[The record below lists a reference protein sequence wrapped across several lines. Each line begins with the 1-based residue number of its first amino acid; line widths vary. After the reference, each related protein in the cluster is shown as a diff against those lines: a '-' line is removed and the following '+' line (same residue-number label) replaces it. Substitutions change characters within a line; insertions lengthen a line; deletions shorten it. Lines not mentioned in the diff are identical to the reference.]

1 MQHHFNPQLAQAITT
16 AIPAIPPIAAA
27 PKNVAKCRGLSRESR
42 FHETK
47 PNPGVLTLKPRQ
59 HSAITLLFAGHS
71 IASAARTLNL
81 NPRTIFRWLNQPE
94 FRAAMKDQ
102 TPQLHLPPSRV
113 MEKQAQAYDRAVTY
127 LIRSQKMSRN
137 VAVFQN
143 PQNEPKSIA
152 PSPTGHRDPM
162 QREMPAVFRAAPP
175 RAVQP
180 NPQILKPTP
189 PPLNSS
195 PPKL

>member
-1 MQHHFNPQLAQAITT
+1 MQRHYNSQLAQAI
-16 AIPAIPPIAAA
+16 AAA
-27 PKNVAKCRGLSRESR
+27 VPALPPLQPQPENVAKCRGLSRESR
-42 FHETK
+42 RYETN
-47 PNPGVLTLKPRQ
+47 PNPQALTLKPRQ

-71 IASAARTLNL
+71 VASAARTLDI
-81 NPRTIFRWLNQPE
+81 NPRTIFRWLSQPQ

-113 MEKQAQAYDRAVTY
+113 MEKQAQAYDRAVAY
-127 LIRSQKMSRN
+127 LIQSQKMSRN

-143 PQNEPKSIA
+143 PRNEPKPIA
-152 PSPTGHRDPM
+152 PSTAG
-162 QREMPAVFRAAPP
+162 QSAAVLRAAPP
-175 RAVQP
+175 RAVALP
-180 NPQILKPTP
+180 RPDPQILKPTL

>member
-137 VAVFQN
+137 VAVFSN
-143 PQNEPKSIA
+143 PQNEP
-152 PSPTGHRDPM
+152 T
-162 QREMPAVFRAAPP
+162 APP
-175 RAVQP
+175 RGLASSDFGEVSRVVASASP
-180 NPQILKPTP
+180 ILKQTP
-189 PPLNSS
+189 PPLNS
-195 PPKL
+195 PRLKT